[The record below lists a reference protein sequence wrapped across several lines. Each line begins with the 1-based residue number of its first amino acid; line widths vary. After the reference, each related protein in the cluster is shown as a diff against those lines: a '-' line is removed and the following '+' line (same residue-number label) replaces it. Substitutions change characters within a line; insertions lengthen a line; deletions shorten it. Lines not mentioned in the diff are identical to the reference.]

1 MNRSDLQLL
10 AEERLWDCKVLLD
23 SGRFSAAYYLGG
35 YAAECGLK
43 ACIAKN
49 IREFEFPD
57 KKTVQL
63 SYSHDLSQLLGVA
76 GLERALDNAMRSNQS
91 LAVNWSLVKDW
102 TEETR
107 YQVASRRQAANLYEA
122 LVDPQDG
129 VMKWLRSNW

>member
-1 MNRSDLQLL
+1 VDRTVLQKL
-10 AEERLWDCKVLLD
+10 AEDRLLD
-23 SGRFSAAYYLGG
+23 CEILLREGRFSGAYYIGG

-57 KKTVQL
+57 KRTVQL
-63 SYSHDLSQLLGVA
+63 SYSHNLSQLLGVS
-76 GLERALDNAMRSNQS
+76 GLERVLDTAMKNDPK

-107 YQVASRRQAANLYEA
+107 YQRKSRQEAVDLYEA
-122 LVDPQDG
+122 LKDNAHG